1 MTLRLKL
8 VNNLKFYLQKN
19 QIDLLLKYDIVK
31 YFIENNLIYFLS
43 KDNTIISFNYITD
56 VNFPDYKQAKL
67 VDEKEIK
74 FLDKLNLSDI
84 EVNFSILDDD
94 RLLDIEIERNKI
106 KIKTNNEY
114 INIKTELEKE
124 NDIENIKFKL
134 VANYLL
140 EFLKSD
146 FSNEFKTFIDDK
158 KICFR
163 NNDVEFITS
172 LMRE

>member
-1 MTLRLKL
+1 MEGVTTAIKCGILIDGIGQPLKDA
-8 VNNLKFYLQKN
+8 V
-19 QIDLLLKYDIVK
+19 
-31 YFIENNLIYFLS
+31 
-43 KDNTIISFNYITD
+43 
-56 VNFPDYKQAKL
+56 
-67 VDEKEIK
+67 
-74 FLDKLNLSDI
+74 
-84 EVNFSILDDD
+84 ILF
-94 RLLDIEIERNKI
+94 ERNKI

-146 FSNEFKTFIDDK
+146 FSDEFKTFIDDK

-172 LMRE
+172 LMKV